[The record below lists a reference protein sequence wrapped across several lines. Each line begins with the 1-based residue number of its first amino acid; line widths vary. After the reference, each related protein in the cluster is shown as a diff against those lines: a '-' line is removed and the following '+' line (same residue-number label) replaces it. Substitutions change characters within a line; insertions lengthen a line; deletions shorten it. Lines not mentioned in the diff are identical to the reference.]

1 MLPVPMP
8 APGERSVRWWQ
19 RKRVLV
25 PLGAIVSLALLAGI
39 VWWTW
44 LPRYR
49 PDLRPGETYGVDV
62 SNHQGEIDW
71 AAVAGDD
78 IEFAYIKATEG
89 GDFVDPWF
97 ERNWEG
103 AQSAGLDVG
112 AYHYFTLCRS
122 GSKQAENF
130 LATVPVH
137 EADLPAALDLEFAGN
152 CSQRPTRQWVHEEV
166 AQFMQMVAQAT
177 GSDVLLYVGSEFDE
191 TYGITD
197 TFGEP
202 LWQRRILRRPNG
214 DRWVVWQLSFFSDV
228 DGIDGGVDLDVRR
241 GSPPTP

>member
-1 MLPVPMP
+1 MLTVAMGALGDRFVP
-8 APGERSVRWWQ
+8 WWR

-25 PLGAIVSLALLAGI
+25 PLWVFVGLALMMAI
-39 VWWTW
+39 VWWMW

-49 PDLRPGETYGVDV
+49 PELRQGESYGVDV
-62 SNHQGEIDW
+62 SNHQGTIDW
-71 AAVAGDD
+71 PAVAGDD
-78 IEFAYIKATEG
+78 IEFAYVKATEG

-97 ERNWEG
+97 ERNWAG
-103 AQSAGLDVG
+103 ARNAGLDVG

-122 GSKQAENF
+122 GREQADNY

-152 CSQRPTRQWVHEEV
+152 CSQRPTREWVHDEV
-166 AQFMQMVAQAT
+166 TEFLQIVEQAT
-177 GSDVLLYVGSEFDE
+177 GGEVLLYVGSEFDE
-191 TYGITD
+191 AYAVTG
-197 TFGEP
+197 TFAEP
-202 LWQRRILRRPNG
+202 LWQKRILRRPDG

-228 DGIDGGVDLDVRR
+228 DGVHGGVDLDVRR

>member
-1 MLPVPMP
+1 MLPVLMR
-8 APGERSVRWWQ
+8 APGERSVPWWR
-19 RKRVLV
+19 RKPVLV
-25 PLGAIVSLALLAGI
+25 PLGLFVGLALAAAI
-39 VWWTW
+39 VWWAW

-49 PDLRPGETYGVDV
+49 PELGQGESYGVDV

-71 AAVAGDD
+71 VAVAADD
-78 IEFAYIKATEG
+78 IESAYLKATEG

-97 ERNWEG
+97 ERNWVG
-103 AQSAGLDVG
+103 ARSAGLDVG

-122 GSKQAENF
+122 GSEQAEIF

-137 EADLPAALDLEFAGN
+137 EANLPAALDLEFAGN
-152 CSQRPTRQWVHEEV
+152 CSERPTRKWVHDEV
-166 AQFMQMVAQAT
+166 TRFLEIVEQAT
-177 GSDVLLYVGSEFDE
+177 GGDVLLYVGSEFDE
-191 TYGITD
+191 TYGVTE

-202 LWQRRILRRPNG
+202 LWQRRILRRPDG

-241 GSPPTP
+241 GSPTPP